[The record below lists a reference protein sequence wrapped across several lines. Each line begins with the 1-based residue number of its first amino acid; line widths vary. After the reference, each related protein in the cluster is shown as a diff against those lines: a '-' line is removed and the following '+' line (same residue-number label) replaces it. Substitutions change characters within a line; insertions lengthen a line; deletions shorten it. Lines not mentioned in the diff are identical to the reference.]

1 MFRKMSSKSL
11 AEIFFVMLL
20 LITVFYYIFPNNNS
34 FFMLFSKLVGITF
47 YALILFA
54 IISICISII
63 RLALKYCKM

>member
-20 LITVFYYIFPNNNS
+20 LITVLYYIFPNNDS

-47 YALILFA
+47 YSLMLFA
-54 IISICISII
+54 IISICVSII
-63 RLALKYCKM
+63 RLPLKYCKM